1 MQKLLSVVSPK
12 APATSSGLSAA
23 PAQLESSNIVQCFTN
38 DGKAQTT
45 APENLLV
52 VSPYTSRPH
61 LLDLT
66 LLNHAQVLLAKAL
79 TILTPVVEPYASL
92 PYISSFNWKAVFGLL
107 VSSFRSYFI
116 PTPPE
121 LRVA

>member
-12 APATSSGLSAA
+12 APANSSGLSAA
-23 PAQLESSNIVQCFTN
+23 LAHLESSNIVQSSTN

-45 APENLLV
+45 APDKLLI

-66 LLNHAQVLLAKAL
+66 LLNHAQVLLAKGL
-79 TILTPVVEPYASL
+79 TILTHPSGGNVCEFTQAIQDPTHYRTGGYSSPIA
-92 PYISSFNWKAVFGLL
+92 IS
-107 VSSFRSYFI
+107 
-116 PTPPE
+116 
-121 LRVA
+121 